1 MLQSLTLDT
10 WPVFKELGASGE
22 DAHLIFSTGSFAAA
36 ADDKA
41 VQEARGLQRQDG
53 QQSFPLKNL
62 CCSYL
67 GLTQG
72 SNV

>member
-36 ADDKA
+36 AAD
-41 VQEARGLQRQDG
+41 ELQ
-53 QQSFPLKNL
+53 
-62 CCSYL
+62 
-67 GLTQG
+67 
-72 SNV
+72 